1 VFFQLIKDSVNY
13 NFLLKSSLKFQLQ
26 PLKVSASPA
35 TVRKALSGIFR
46 PNLFRI
52 KSTRVLAGI
61 STAAAIK
68 KLMYGFPPRSKNN
81 AHESYSL
88 GVGICLIS
96 GPGENKVRP

>member
-1 VFFQLIKDSVNY
+1 MFFQLIKDSVNY

-52 KSTRVLAGI
+52 KSTSVLAGI
-61 STAAAIK
+61 STAADIR
-68 KLMYGFPPRSKNN
+68 KLIYGYPPRSKNS
-81 AHESYSL
+81 AHEEYSL
-88 GVGICLIS
+88 RVSVCLIS